1 VRIEWPG
8 AGSIDEPSTRP
19 RAAGSE
25 SGFRMRAD
33 RHVSRTRSIHL
44 PDHEDLMD
52 EPILTLALW
61 LLIAGIVGVAILLL
75 RQRHITNLLRK
86 RNAELERAVSTRDEE
101 AHYLAT
107 TRLPALADSLHHRP
121 SGVPGLLHGDL
132 TGNSFNRSIQAVME
146 QFTEITDKAA
156 LRADQSA
163 KATLKAM
170 MRSVQSLANEQ
181 QVAISAMQDRHE
193 NPDVLEDLLKIDHTN
208 SQLARRAQATAVL
221 CGSWPGQQRSATT
234 LTDVVR
240 GATGRIR
247 DYLRIQLNVQ
257 LDTAVVSRVVEPV
270 VLTIAELLDNGA
282 RHSQPN
288 TSVEITFQP
297 AHNGMAIVIDD
308 AGVGMNVDELHEAA
322 RLLAGEEAVDIN
334 LIGDPPQVGFAVIG
348 VLAARYK
355 FRVSVDMRSP
365 YGGVR
370 AVVFLPTSLLTQ
382 VSTDPEP
389 ALASAPAA
397 TSTADAPTER
407 TTTSGLPKRT
417 RRQPAAARA
426 TAEQPASEPQAAESS
441 TESPAWSGTLPTRVP
456 KQTGS
461 GLGAWQRGT
470 RFGRTTS
477 TSDGEGSPEA

>member
-1 VRIEWPG
+1 MSP
-8 AGSIDEPSTRP
+8 
-19 RAAGSE
+19 
-25 SGFRMRAD
+25 
-33 RHVSRTRSIHL
+33 TRSIPL

-75 RQRHITNLLRK
+75 RQRHITHLLRK
-86 RNAELERAVSTRDEE
+86 RNAELERSVRIRDEE
-101 AHYLAT
+101 AHHLAT

-121 SGVPGLLHGDL
+121 SGVPGPLHGGL
-132 TGNSFNRSIQAVME
+132 AGNSFTRSIQTVMD
-146 QFTEITDKAA
+146 QFTEITEKAA
-156 LRADQSA
+156 ARADQSA
-163 KATLKAM
+163 KATLKTM

-221 CGSWPGQQRSATT
+221 CGSWPGQQRSAST

-247 DYLRIQLNVQ
+247 DYLRVQLNLQ

-288 TSVEITFQP
+288 TSVEVNFQP

-308 AGVGMNVDELHEAA
+308 AGVGMNADELHEAA

-334 LIGDPPQVGFAVIG
+334 RIGDPPQVGFAVIG
-348 VLAARYK
+348 VLAARYN
-355 FRVSVDMRSP
+355 FTVSVDMRSP

-370 AVVFLPTSLLTQ
+370 AVVFLPTALLTRI
-382 VSTDPEP
+382 STDPEP
-389 ALASAPAA
+389 ALAA
-397 TSTADAPTER
+397 THATTSNAEAPTER
-407 TTTSGLPKRT
+407 TTASGLPKRT
-417 RRQPAAARA
+417 RRQPAAVRA
-426 TAEQPASEPQAAESS
+426 TAEQPADEPKAAESS
-441 TESPAWSGTLPTRVP
+441 TEQPAEQPAWSGTLPTQVP